1 MSPEQIQAMLQT
13 LKQLLQMVESAAGG
27 GGELDQAADDGM
39 DDPSM
44 MDGEQM
50 YDDDGMDDPSMMGD
64 DMADDGMD
72 DPSMMGDDDELTPD
86 MGGDGGM
93 AGNLDDRVAQLEQ
106 HTGLKKAATAYLTL
120 DERLDQLEEIHLG
133 QAYEGPDLDRIRQLE
148 TKAPRLRKALAQQTA
163 AEAPDQIDLQDLIKA
178 AVAEGVKAGRAQA
191 QQEAGLPNLGAL
203 RNVSNRRAQATT
215 VRSEDDLRKSVA
227 GQEDDLDLSEIGFG
241 GALQG
246 LYFMRAANGLPP
258 IDAAGDD

>member
-1 MSPEQIQAMLQT
+1 MQALAQALQQALQIVQ
-13 LKQLLQMVESAAGG
+13 SAGG

-39 DDPSM
+39 EDPSM

-50 YDDDGMDDPSMMGD
+50 YDDEMPDDGMEDPSMMGD
-64 DMADDGMD
+64 DMADDGMME
-72 DPSMMGDDDELTPD
+72 DPSMMGDDDQLTPD
-86 MGGDGGM
+86 MGDDGGM
-93 AGNLDDRVAQLEQ
+93 TGNLDDRVAQLEQ
-106 HTGLKKAATAYLTL
+106 HTGLKKSATVHLTL

-191 QQEAGLPNLGAL
+191 QQEAGLPNLGTL

-246 LYFMRAANGLPP
+246 LYFMNAANGLPP